1 MELGTLRQGCT
12 TGRMATSAS
21 GAAVAATLGDS
32 SNMTT
37 DAWKRFFWEAEPSPL
52 VDGEWLIRSEGG
64 ERCVFNGLT
73 EMAATTI
80 AMTHNW
86 EIQRIDQSSERC
98 KKCGV
103 PDGMTQL
110 GLQDGICE
118 GCARAALSESR
129 DASGQDEMEVGPG
142 S

>member
-1 MELGTLRQGCT
+1 
-12 TGRMATSAS
+12 
-21 GAAVAATLGDS
+21 
-32 SNMTT
+32 MTKVKDFLWT
-37 DAWKRFFWEAEPSPL
+37 AEPVPFVQL
-52 VDGEWLIRSEGG
+52 GVEWQISSEGG
-64 ERCVFNGLT
+64 ERVVFCGLPK
-73 EMAATTI
+73 EVCEVI

-86 EIQRIDQSSERC
+86 EIQQIDVSGERC